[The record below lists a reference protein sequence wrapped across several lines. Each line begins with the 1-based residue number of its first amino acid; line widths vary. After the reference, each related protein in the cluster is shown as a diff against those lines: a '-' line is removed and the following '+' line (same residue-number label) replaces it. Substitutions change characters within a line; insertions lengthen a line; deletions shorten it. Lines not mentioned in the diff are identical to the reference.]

1 MSPQSA
7 SRSSLI
13 KSAKYILT
21 IHDDLT
27 GELGGPYFKI
37 SKVTT
42 SSKIINSLDTYEV
55 NIGYP

>member
-1 MSPQSA
+1 MSPQST
-7 SRSSLI
+7 SKSSVI
-13 KSAKYILT
+13 KGAKYILT

-37 SKVTT
+37 SKITAN
-42 SSKIINSLDTYEV
+42 SKTINSLDTYEV